1 MRWWAQCQY
10 HCKTITGG
18 DHAEARII
26 DSSLMWN
33 IRIHPATKPTSV
45 PLGWNALKR
54 NSSQEGHCWVI
65 DFKHLRVS
73 RNWDRTSEMIG
84 ANLTAD
90 QKRGEKR
97 KRNRK
102 RRSTKRQKQED
113 GTTPTNLRVWCE
125 VLVQTW
131 HRLLIVHAQVSSV
144 PPGTSHACL
153 FHSLEQT
160 YYSRF
165 FPSFSTSFYLFS
177 SRVGRKTF
185 SKQMNVII
193 K

>member
-1 MRWWAQCQY
+1 MLSKGIHHRKDIAGLLISNIYVSVGIGIELLKWLAPIWPLTREVKK
-10 HCKTITGG
+10 KT
-18 DHAEARII
+18 E
-26 DSSLMWN
+26 
-33 IRIHPATKPTSV
+33 
-45 PLGWNALKR
+45 
-54 NSSQEGHCWVI
+54 
-65 DFKHLRVS
+65 
-73 RNWDRTSEMIG
+73 
-84 ANLTAD
+84 
-90 QKRGEKR
+90 
-97 KRNRK
+97 RNRK
-102 RRSTKRQKQED
+102 RERTKRQKQED

-153 FHSLEQT
+153 FHLLEQT

-177 SRVGRKTF
+177 SRVGRKNF